1 MVLKIK
7 SWVLDYR
14 DFFPKIIWVLPIKS
28 QEIRSQELKSWR
40 KSTTVLWKWALV
52 WDVFI
57 KRTFFLSICIWKY
70 LGVFLISIALLFA
83 QLQTSFVPI
92 QIRRFCIKSYWNQK
106 KVPENK
112 VSKWQDFLPQD
123 IFRIKDFI
131 FDFFFRELFWRLP
144 K

>member
-1 MVLKIK
+1 MGATNKVPRNKITGIKVLKKK
-7 SWVLDYR
+7 SY
-14 DFFPKIIWVLPIKS
+14 
-28 QEIRSQELKSWR
+28 
-40 KSTTVLWKWALV
+40 VLWKWALV

-70 LGVFLISIALLFA
+70 LGVFLISIALFLHSSKHLLFPYKSTIIR
-83 QLQTSFVPI
+83 LYFRGRFGI
-92 QIRRFCIKSYWNQK
+92 QSYWNQK

-112 VSKWQDFLPQD
+112 VSKWQDFLFQGLLPQD